1 MVFLEYWIPCPL
13 SLTQDKQIMTG
24 NAMFLKY
31 KFIKKFLICEY
42 WTKDVSLHNFSL
54 HVVCSIYYFL
64 GFSKYVYL
72 FLKKKRFLLQLFI
85 MLYHFCHQ
93 RLKLQLLKCIAF
105 EEQLLHFYN
114 FCPWIAM
121 SSYLYKVWEDRK
133 TEWIQNFSAF

>member
-24 NAMFLKY
+24 NAMFQKISYLWILDQRCKSSQFQSPCCLQY
-31 KFIKKFLICEY
+31 LLFPWIFKICI
-42 WTKDVSLHNFSL
+42 SF
-54 HVVCSIYYFL
+54 F
-64 GFSKYVYL
+64 
-72 FLKKKRFLLQLFI
+72 KKKRFLLQLFI